1 MAKNMTLAL
10 GLALEKKQQ
19 QLEEARMRDWE
30 EGETRSGWNWIVANR
45 RA

>member
-19 QLEEARMRDWE
+19 QLEEAHMQDWGE
-30 EGETRSGWNWIVANR
+30 EGEMRSGWNWIVVNR
-45 RA
+45 